1 MSRPQ
6 PQPFPAPSGPA
17 PRVTVVVTT
26 RNEERNIPAFLDAL
40 DAQTLPRSLF
50 RVILVDNH
58 STDRTQELA
67 KGRVDAI
74 LTLGPERSTQR
85 NAGIRA
91 ATTPYVIYL
100 DADMRLSPGVLA
112 ECLATLEGHP
122 GRVALYIP
130 ETVVGSGYWI
140 RVRNFERSFYD
151 ATPIDAVRFVRRDAF
166 LAAGGFDE
174 TIYAGEDWD
183 LDIRL
188 ASQGAFGIVRSPLFH
203 DEGAFS
209 FRRYL
214 RKKAYYSASFTDYR
228 AKWPDHPN
236 VRRQF
241 SVWYRFLGVFL
252 ENGKWRR
259 FLSRP
264 DLAAGMYLLRF
275 LVGLTYLLHRRRSRA
290 KS

>member
-1 MSRPQ
+1 MQSSPD
-6 PQPFPAPSGPA
+6 PFA

-26 RNEERNIPAFLDAL
+26 RNEERNLPAFLDAL

-58 STDRTQELA
+58 STDRTRELA
-67 KGRVDAI
+67 RGRMDELLV
-74 LTLGPERSTQR
+74 LGPERSAQR

-91 ATTPYVIYL
+91 AGTPFVVYL
-100 DADMRLSPGVLA
+100 DADMRLSPNVLA
-112 ECLATLEGHP
+112 ECLASLEGHP

-130 ETVVGSGYWI
+130 ETVVGTGYWI

-151 ATPIDAVRFVRRDAF
+151 ATPIDAVRFIRRDAF
-166 LAAGGFDE
+166 LAVGGFDE
-174 TIYAGEDWD
+174 SIYAGEDWE

-188 ASQGAFGIVRSPLFH
+188 AAKGSFGIVRSPLYH

-214 RKKAYYSASFTDYR
+214 KKKAYYSPSFTDYR

-241 SVWYRFLGVFL
+241 SVWYRFFGVFL

-259 FLSRP
+259 FFAHP
-264 DLAAGMYLLRF
+264 FLAAGMYLLRF
-275 LVGLTYLLHRRRSRA
+275 LVGATYLRRR
-290 KS
+290 

>member
-1 MSRPQ
+1 MPL
-6 PQPFPAPSGPA
+6 PHHQPFSPSGGSSPL
-17 PRVTVVVTT
+17 VTVVVTT
-26 RNEERNIPAFLDAL
+26 RNEERNIVSFLDAL
-40 DAQTLPRSLF
+40 DRQTLSRSLF
-50 RVILVDNH
+50 HVTLVDNH
-58 STDRTQELA
+58 STDRTRELA
-67 KGRVDAI
+67 RGRVDDI
-74 LTLGPERSTQR
+74 LVLGPERSAQR

-91 ATTPYVIYL
+91 AKTPYVVYL
-100 DADMRLSPGVLA
+100 DCDMRLSPDVLS
-112 ECLATLEGHP
+112 ECLATLESHP
-122 GRVALYIP
+122 DLVALYIP
-130 ETVVGSGYWI
+130 EVVVGSGYWI

-183 LDIRL
+183 LDLRL
-188 ASQGAFGIVRSPLFH
+188 ASQGAFGIVHSPLFH

-214 RKKAYYSASFTDYR
+214 RKKAYYSVSFTDYR

-241 SVWYRFLGVFL
+241 SLGYRYFGVFL
-252 ENGKWRR
+252 GNGKWRR

-264 DLAAGMYLLRF
+264 DLATGMYLLRF
-275 LVGLTYLLHRRRSRA
+275 LVGLTYLLHRRRSNTKR
-290 KS
+290 